1 MSTITH
7 ENVLNVS
14 AKIKY
19 AVLKAKQFAPN
30 LHISIYRL
38 QYLRISKNKDK
49 GQGHLWRFS

>member
-49 GQGHLWRFS
+49 GQGHL